1 MTIRHVTR
9 TVSRSLAALALLL
22 LIGTACSKDPEPALP
37 PSAWP
42 GIKHVEVAL
51 EKTTREQLVAE
62 LGLPAE
68 VSMEG
73 GYETLVWTNEKGYIV
88 TFSTPDDSSPHVSH
102 FPSRLEVRI
111 AGGVAT
117 YLNAR

>member
-1 MTIRHVTR
+1 MTFRHVTR
-9 TVSRSLAALALLL
+9 TVPGALAALALLL
-22 LIGTACSKDPEPALP
+22 LVGSACSKDPKPALP

-62 LGLPAE
+62 LGQPSEISL
-68 VSMEG
+68 EG

-102 FPSRLEVRI
+102 FPSRLEARI
-111 AGGVAT
+111 AGGVVT
-117 YLNAR
+117 FLDAR